1 MATKQWEYD
10 SVKKSK
16 AKYDKE
22 NTVRLGLK
30 LNKNTDMD
38 ILEWLSGIENR
49 QGYIKALIR
58 EDISKKQGK
67 D

>member
-67 D
+67 V

>member
-1 MATKQWEYD
+1 MAKKHWEYD
-10 SVKKSK
+10 SVKKSN
-16 AKYDKE
+16 AKYAKK
-22 NTVRLGLK
+22 NTANIGLK

-49 QGYIKALIR
+49 QGYIKSLIR
-58 EDISKKQGK
+58 ADILKKQGK

>member
-49 QGYIKALIR
+49 QGYIKSLIR
-58 EDISKKQGK
+58 ADILKKQGK